1 MIFILQQVVAD
12 FNKQIEELNDS
23 LAAKQCLI
31 DNGEREKSLMRDQLN
46 DIQRICDD
54 KDAELVRQVINY

>member
-1 MIFILQQVVAD
+1 MVAD

-23 LAAKQCLI
+23 LTAKQCLI